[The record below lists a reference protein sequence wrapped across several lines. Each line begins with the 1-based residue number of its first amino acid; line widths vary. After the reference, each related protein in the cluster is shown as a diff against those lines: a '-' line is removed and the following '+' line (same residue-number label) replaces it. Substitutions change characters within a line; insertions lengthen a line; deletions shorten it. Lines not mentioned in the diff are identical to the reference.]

1 MTDHGDA
8 HGDPRD
14 DLESLMVDLSELP
27 FEEIEHLPGDVLAYA
42 LRSVRESADRPDF
55 LLSTD
60 TPDDKTADRGAPIP
74 PRSFSQL
81 IY

>member
-14 DLESLMVDLSELP
+14 DLESLMVDLSELS

-42 LRSVRESADRPDF
+42 LRGVRESADRPDF
-55 LLSTD
+55 LLNTD
-60 TPDDKTADRGAPIP
+60 TPDDKTADRGVPIP

>member
-8 HGDPRD
+8 HGDPCD

-27 FEEIEHLPGDVLAYA
+27 FEEIEHLPGDVLAHA